1 MNTGAERGST
11 GDWRKLAT
19 KAAQPSNPYCCA
31 TMSCASASANSGV
44 RFSDANHRG
53 SRRCMSMVVC
63 SHTNEVPQLQL
74 MFRIAFLSPDE
85 YPSASRC
92 ASSSNCFK
100 PAGRIDSTCC
110 FSFAHVSKPYSRA
123 IANCASAS
131 VASGWSV
138 CSSPARQRLSKSL
151 ARFESCSS
159 EGRAGRRENES
170 DIRSPFYG
178 PVRTRAKED
187 RSTLGKQILIGGLGP
202 FPRTGSA
209 LRTWLQPNS
218 MQSASQRPTLRSE
231 LKEKGGLWRLPFV
244 KIIWLPTL
252 DNLRNLFLASAVFG
266 RSEDLSKLK
275 AKIKVDSISA

>member
-1 MNTGAERGST
+1 MNTGAERGSA
-11 GDWRKLAT
+11 GGWRKLLT
-19 KAAQPSNPYCCA
+19 KAAQPSNPYACA

-53 SRRCMSMVVC
+53 SRRCMSLALC

-74 MFRIAFLSPDE
+74 MFRITLLSPDE
-85 YPSASRC
+85 YPSASRW

-100 PAGRIDSTCC
+100 PGGRIDSTCC
-110 FSFAHVSKPYSRA
+110 FSFAQVSKPYSRA
-123 IANCASAS
+123 IANCASAR

-138 CSSPARQRLSKSL
+138 GSSPARQRRSRSL

-159 EGRAGRRENES
+159 EGLAGSRENES
-170 DIRSPFYG
+170 DTRSPFYC

-187 RSTLGKQILIGGLGP
+187 RSTLVEQIWIGGLGP

-218 MQSASQRPTLRSE
+218 MQSASQRLTLRFRA
-231 LKEKGGLWRLPFV
+231 KTKGGLW
-244 KIIWLPTL
+244 
-252 DNLRNLFLASAVFG
+252 
-266 RSEDLSKLK
+266 
-275 AKIKVDSISA
+275 